1 MTLRVQD
8 LRAGKTVRVHS
19 VGRVEVEIDL
29 GLGVHKQHI
38 FALEDLQPKRISD
51 ELRSKACHCLVVLI
65 GGKRLLVQPE
75 HLRPDAK
82 RARLFLTEK
91 IYGSPVGIVQHAPG
105 IDRPILDVSVFMEWL
120 SGSDFDVAK
129 VREVT
134 NGTHERS
141 ATDGQ
146 PA

>member
-8 LRAGKTVRVHS
+8 LREGKTVRIHS
-19 VGRVEVEIDL
+19 VGRIEVEIDL
-29 GLGVHKQHI
+29 GLGVRKQHI
-38 FALEDLQPKRISD
+38 FALEDFQPKSVPD
-51 ELRSKACHCLVVLI
+51 ALRSQATHCLVVLI
-65 GGKRLLVQPE
+65 GGKKLLVQPE

-82 RARLFLTEK
+82 RARLFLAER

-105 IDRPILDVSVFMEWL
+105 FDRPILDVSVFMGWL
-120 SGSDFDVAK
+120 SGADFDVAK

-134 NGTHERS
+134 NGTHDRS
-141 ATDGQ
+141 SNGQ